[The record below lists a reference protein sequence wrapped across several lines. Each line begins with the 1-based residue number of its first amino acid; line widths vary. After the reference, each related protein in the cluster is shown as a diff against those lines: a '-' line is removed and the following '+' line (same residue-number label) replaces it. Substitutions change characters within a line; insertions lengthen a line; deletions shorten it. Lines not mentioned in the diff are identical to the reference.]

1 MKTPMKISARIGN
14 GRLSMVGQ
22 GRDRHA
28 SVEKASQ
35 GQLNPGIQSQRID
48 YTQTPDLATKQGT
61 KAAAL
66 MAVSEDRCSLSLS
79 LSLSHTHTHKHMDT
93 HRHIH
98 IHTYTHAHIH
108 KHIHT

>member
-1 MKTPMKISARIGN
+1 
-14 GRLSMVGQ
+14 MVGQ

-79 LSLSHTHTHKHMDT
+79 LSLSLSHIHTHTNTWIHTGIYTYTHIHMHIYTNTYT
-93 HRHIH
+93 HRH
-98 IHTYTHAHIH
+98 TKT
-108 KHIHT
+108 